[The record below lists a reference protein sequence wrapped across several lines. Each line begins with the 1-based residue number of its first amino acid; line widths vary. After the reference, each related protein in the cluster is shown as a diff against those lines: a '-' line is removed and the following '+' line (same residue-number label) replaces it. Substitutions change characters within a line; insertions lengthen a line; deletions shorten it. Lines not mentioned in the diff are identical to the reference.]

1 MVMLGIYELFKKG
14 AEKIPENDYILQEAE
29 VENISGAQEYAGKS
43 WGEIKATLSQGN
55 PIIKLLNSLIP
66 ILAPLTNTIGALI
79 SASFLSITKYKNP
92 IKAVQED
99 INTILKGGATLL
111 TLSAILALAWK
122 GAAVWIAF
130 DFVKKKLK

>member
-1 MVMLGIYELFKKG
+1 MIGIYELFKKG
-14 AEKIPENDYILQEAE
+14 TEKIPENDYILQEAE

-55 PIIKLLNSLIP
+55 PIVKLINDIIP

-92 IKAVQED
+92 ITAVKED
-99 INTILKGGATLL
+99 ISTILKGGATLL
-111 TLSAILALAWK
+111 TLGAILALAWK
-122 GAAVWIAF
+122 CAVVWATFSFI
-130 DFVKKKLK
+130 KKKFKK

>member
-1 MVMLGIYELFKKG
+1 MIGLYELFKKG

-55 PIIKLLNSLIP
+55 PIIKLINDIVP

-79 SASFLSITKYKNP
+79 SASFLSIAQYKNP

-99 INTILKGGATLL
+99 ISTILKGGATLL

-122 GAAVWIAF
+122 IAVVWGAFSFIKGRF
-130 DFVKKKLK
+130 KK

>member
-1 MVMLGIYELFKKG
+1 MIGIYELFKKG

-55 PIIKLLNSLIP
+55 PIIKLINDIIP

-99 INTILKGGATLL
+99 ISTILKGGATLL

-122 GAAVWIAF
+122 CAAVWIVF
-130 DFVKKKLK
+130 DFAKRKIKR

>member
-1 MVMLGIYELFKKG
+1 MIGIYELFKKG
-14 AEKIPENDYILQEAE
+14 TEKIPENDYILQEAE

-55 PIIKLLNSLIP
+55 PIIKLINDIIP

-92 IKAVQED
+92 ITAVKED
-99 INTILKGGATLL
+99 ISTILKGGATLL
-111 TLSAILALAWK
+111 TLSAVLALAWK
-122 GAAVWIAF
+122 CAVVWATF
-130 DFVKKKLK
+130 NFAKKKLKK

>member
-1 MVMLGIYELFKKG
+1 MIGIYELFKKG
-14 AEKIPENDYILQEAE
+14 AERIPENDYILQEAE

-55 PIIKLLNSLIP
+55 PIIKLINDIIP

-79 SASFLSITKYKNP
+79 SASFLSISKYKNP

-99 INTILKGGATLL
+99 ISTILKGGATLL
-111 TLSAILALAWK
+111 TLSAVLALAWK
-122 GAAVWIAF
+122 CAVVWATF
-130 DFVKKKLK
+130 SFVKKKLKK

>member
-1 MVMLGIYELFKKG
+1 MIGIYELFKKG
-14 AEKIPENDYILQEAE
+14 TEKIPENDYILQEAE

-55 PIIKLLNSLIP
+55 PIIKLINDIIP

-92 IKAVQED
+92 ITAVKED
-99 INTILKGGATLL
+99 ISTILKGGATLL

-122 GAAVWIAF
+122 CAVVWATF
-130 DFVKKKLK
+130 SFVKRKFKK

>member
-1 MVMLGIYELFKKG
+1 MIGIYELFKKG
-14 AEKIPENDYILQEAE
+14 TEKIPENDYILQEAE

-55 PIIKLLNSLIP
+55 PIVKLINSLIP

-111 TLSAILALAWK
+111 TLSAVLALAWK
-122 GAAVWIAF
+122 CAVVWGAFSFIKGKF
-130 DFVKKKLK
+130 KK

>member
-1 MVMLGIYELFKKG
+1 MIGLYELFKRG

-99 INTILKGGATLL
+99 ISTILKGGATLL

-122 GAAVWIAF
+122 CAVVWATF
-130 DFVKKKLK
+130 NFVKRKFKK

>member
-1 MVMLGIYELFKKG
+1 MIGIYELFKKG

-29 VENISGAQEYAGKS
+29 VENISGEQEYAGKS

-55 PIIKLLNSLIP
+55 PIVKLINDLIP
-66 ILAPLTNTIGALI
+66 ILAPFTNTVGALI

-92 IKAVQED
+92 ITAVQED

-122 GAAVWIAF
+122 CAVVWATF
-130 DFVKKKLK
+130 SFVKKKLKK

>member
-1 MVMLGIYELFKKG
+1 MIGIYELFKKG

-99 INTILKGGATLL
+99 ISTILKGGATLL

-122 GAAVWIAF
+122 CAAVWIVF
-130 DFVKKKLK
+130 DFAKKKFK